1 MRREKII
8 KMRQLGVKG
17 PSKYLSLGF
26 LAKLRENRYA
36 SENTY
41 TNELKDYCKEEVDQL
56 YWEKGEKQAQN
67 MLKEANQLQGRE
79 KIMPGPRKVLPDVER
94 TTLTKS
100 ERKYL
105 TDNEVYRYM
114 QKVYKEIGNLDKFL
128 NNKKPG
134 KEWKCPNWT

>member
-8 KMRQLGVKG
+8 KMRQFGARS

-36 SENTY
+36 SENTCS
-41 TNELKDYCKEEVDQL
+41 NELKDYCKEEVDQL

-79 KIMPGPRKVLPDVER
+79 KNMPKKRKDDM
-94 TTLTKS
+94 TKA

-105 TDNEVYRYM
+105 TSGEVWNHMQQTYRLIE
-114 QKVYKEIGNLDKFL
+114 KLDKEIARYDKP
-128 NNKKPG
+128 KKQKRG
-134 KEWKCPNWT
+134 KSA